1 MNQFS
6 KKVASKSDSELT
18 AIAENPNDYQDEFL
32 EAVRLELEKRQTDFE
47 SGALLERLEMVS
59 KVKELK
65 EYQGKVIVDL
75 PSSLKWS
82 ANLIYIAVILRFVDM
97 VRFNIQFEV
106 NEVDLSY
113 IMVLLNFGLMI
124 FIASTIRK
132 GRDIRKLMLI
142 VVLLSIFPIFISVL
156 FFINT
161 GGQIVLSASFVAT
174 LIEIITVILLYHD
187 DSREWYENEGR
198 KF

>member
-1 MNQFS
+1 MGILKDAFFCAERLIFYFSFRMNQFS
-6 KKVASKSDSELT
+6 KKVASKSDAELT

-106 NEVDLSY
+106 NEVDLSDS
-113 IMVLLNFGLMI
+113 MVLLNFGLMI

-156 FFINT
+156 FYRYYWR
-161 GGQIVLSASFVAT
+161 SF
-174 LIEIITVILLYHD
+174 
-187 DSREWYENEGR
+187 S
-198 KF
+198 